1 MKKKILR
8 MAKNQKFTFKIQQP
22 KGKGKEQE
30 PVQLTLQGDLSI
42 ETAGDIK
49 KQLLENLN
57 KYMNFNIK
65 VSNVDTLD
73 LTFVQVLQR
82 FIWDAQQLK
91 KSVVVNFSL
100 PDDIQLLLEHAGF
113 ESFLKQEVNINLIK
127 T

>member
-1 MKKKILR
+1 